1 MIYCRQENTHRAA
14 RSGGPFAWDDMTGTE
29 LASWIRRLQAEDQL
43 WKFYKSKEWKDLKRK
58 ILRQDHYEC
67 QVCKRSGIVTRYE
80 VIHGRMVKLQT
91 VHHVMH
97 VTEHPELALS
107 EFYTDSSGSRQRQ
120 LITICKACHNKEHPE
135 KNKNVSDRRQGY
147 TNTERW

>member
-29 LASWIRRLQAEDQL
+29 LASWIRSLQAEDQL
-43 WKFYKSKEWKDLKRK
+43 WKFYKSREWKDLKRK

-67 QVCKRSGIVTRYE
+67 QVCKAAGIVTRYE
-80 VIHGRMVKLQT
+80 VVHGRMEKLQT

-135 KNKNVSDRRQGY
+135 KNKNNSSQRQGY

>member
-29 LASWIRRLQAEDQL
+29 LASWIRSLQAEDQL
-43 WKFYKSKEWKDLKRK
+43 WKFYKSKDWKDLKRK

-135 KNKNVSDRRQGY
+135 V
-147 TNTERW
+147 

>member
-29 LASWIRRLQAEDQL
+29 LASWIRSLQAEDQL

-135 KNKNVSDRRQGY
+135 KNKNVSSQRQGY